1 MTKQPNPHGGAVRP
15 IASAADVASRILE
28 TAERDVAFVVRLV
41 GDSQY
46 VLVRHFHTFI
56 EGELAHHGVVYG
68 DHPLL
73 RPFIE
78 THARELAEF
87 VHNGIGLRHRFSL
100 QAFEQTAGD
109 PLRLLRVDLWDSLRS
124 HIEHAE
130 RHFVSGPHGL
140 RAILNEVEAEK
151 AARQAAT
158 HHD

>member
-1 MTKQPNPHGGAVRP
+1 MTDRNPRNDPERP
-15 IASAADVASRILE
+15 VASALDVASRILE
-28 TAERDVAFVVRLV
+28 KADRDVAFVVRLV
-41 GDSQY
+41 GESQY
-46 VLVRHFHTFI
+46 ILTRHFHVFI
-56 EGELAHHGVVYG
+56 ETELAQHGVVYG

-87 VHNGIGLRHRFSL
+87 VHTGIGLRHRFSL

-109 PLRLLRVDLWDSLRS
+109 PMRLLRVDLWDSLRS

-140 RAILNEVEAEK
+140 RAILDEVEADQAMRK
-151 AARQAAT
+151 AAT

>member
-1 MTKQPNPHGGAVRP
+1 VTGPNPPGEAGRP
-15 IASAADVASRILE
+15 VASALDVASRILE
-28 TAERDVAFVVRLV
+28 TADRDVAFVLRLV

-46 VLVRHFHTFI
+46 VLIRHFHAFI
-56 EGELAHHGVVYG
+56 EAELAHHGVVYG

-87 VHNGIGLRHRFSL
+87 VHNGIGLRHRFDL
-100 QAFEQTAGD
+100 RAFEQMRGD
-109 PLRLLRVDLWDSLRS
+109 PSHLLRVDLWDSLRS

-140 RAILNEVEAEK
+140 RAILDQVEADRALRKPEV
-151 AARQAAT
+151 R
-158 HHD
+158 HDG